1 MTRDQIDT
9 LSRVFRKAYEGI
21 DANGFYDDAAWKAYL
36 EQYPEI
42 FCLKSM
48 HDLLEIINHG
58 KVLKGDPVAIF
69 NPSGTYE
76 ILIMPKDFAE
86 KVAVLG
92 LPKDISPVVEE
103 FRKKAVPRLGRRSK
117 R

>member
-1 MTRDQIDT
+1 MNREHIDKIY
-9 LSRVFRKAYEGI
+9 RVFKRAYEGV
-21 DANGFYDDAAWKAYL
+21 DANGFYDDAAWIAYL

-42 FCLKSM
+42 FRAKSM
-48 HDLLEIINHG
+48 HDLIEVINHG
-58 KVLKGDPVAIF
+58 KVLKGEPVAIF

-86 KVAVLG
+86 KVMVLG
-92 LPKDISPVVEE
+92 LPKDISPVVDE
-103 FRKKAVPRLGRRSK
+103 FRKKTVPRLGRRSK